1 MTELIPDGVAD
12 AHEETATGGETVEYH
27 EPPETTAER
36 DRDFFREVG
45 AAALV
50 WALIRSAIIASLL
63 LFGDAITAVV
73 V

>member
-1 MTELIPDGVAD
+1 MTDLIPDGVAD

-50 WALIRSAIIASLL
+50 WALI
-63 LFGDAITAVV
+63 
-73 V
+73 